1 MQPTHSITSAARPL
15 PVLAISSG
23 SAISA
28 RVIPTRSAVPAPSRR
43 SASARS
49 TTRVLT
55 SSVAPGTA
63 ARIAAAGS
71 AIALSGAGGGGA
83 IQVDAAGKAECPRT
97 SEMKS
102 ARPAACSRA
111 AISPETSVPTPP
123 GASSSADSR
132 TPTAIEPVLAAAL
145 TASSTSIEKRSLASS
160 EPL

>member
-1 MQPTHSITSAARPL
+1 
-15 PVLAISSG
+15 
-23 SAISA
+23 
-28 RVIPTRSAVPAPSRR
+28 
-43 SASARS
+43 
-49 TTRVLT
+49 
-55 SSVAPGTA
+55 
-63 ARIAAAGS
+63 
-71 AIALSGAGGGGA
+71 
-83 IQVDAAGKAECPRT
+83 
-97 SEMKS
+97 MKS